1 MLNFLTNFFTIN
13 GKSVIVLV
21 KFSNEDDLL
30 PAEEADAERLY
41 RIAYQQI
48 LPVYQAIAKASVL
61 TDGPKPSIEAG
72 ANLSFEPS
80 MHNSFMMT
88 LDAKPYFN
96 SKAVAMKI
104 QERRTGRLLGCQVGA
119 LVCQGNGVQVVLGRE
134 SSLRGY
140 AREAF

>member
-1 MLNFLTNFFTIN
+1 M
-13 GKSVIVLV
+13 

-72 ANLSFEPS
+72 SNLSFEPS
-80 MHNSFMMT
+80 MHNSFMT
-88 LDAKPYFN
+88 RG
-96 SKAVAMKI
+96 SI
-104 QERRTGRLLGCQVGA
+104 A
-119 LVCQGNGVQVVLGRE
+119 LPKDCNFRVFHLKG
-134 SSLRGY
+134 
-140 AREAF
+140 